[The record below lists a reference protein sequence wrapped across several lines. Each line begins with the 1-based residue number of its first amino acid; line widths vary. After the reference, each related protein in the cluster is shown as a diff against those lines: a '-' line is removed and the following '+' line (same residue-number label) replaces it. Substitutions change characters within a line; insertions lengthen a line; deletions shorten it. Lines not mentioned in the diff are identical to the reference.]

1 MFVRLSAAPID
12 DCPLRCGPPLLRE
25 RGAAFIALTLVQP
38 RGQAA
43 GPVYRLTDIA
53 ISNWYL
59 IRREQIRIRGAAALV
74 GPTGAG
80 KSTIFDAVGTVLAGN
95 NASRLALNASASGRS
110 ARTVRDYCLG
120 WISDPAEGGRP
131 TREAC
136 ETLIALVFENPASG
150 RIVTVGLALA
160 ARSEE
165 PKEETLSRFVAIGH
179 RFEIADYVRETEE
192 GSFVAPWTEVAAD
205 LRRRAD
211 SFEEFRTSGE
221 RFTAAVLATLREGA
235 AVPDPRQ
242 FLRTFSNAV
251 AFKPIFD
258 TSAFVRS
265 FVLEAEPLDVAR
277 IRQSIETWRRL
288 LETIEELE
296 KRLAHLSRI
305 CERYESWARASLT
318 AALDEVRA
326 AGADLRRRILDH
338 AEARSLL
345 AETSERLRI
354 ARDSVAT
361 SQGFVREID
370 TEIAARKALI
380 VGSAAEA
387 RLAASNAGL
396 AMVARDR
403 RDLTNRLS
411 AIVGLVQDAGRLSAI
426 SGPLRRLDLQAARI
440 VEACARSGLR
450 REAPPEDILRSDGP
464 LKGLLDGLAQMPD
477 VSSALEEEA
486 EDLALKARE
495 RENEVRGLDAQV
507 NAGRS
512 SAARLSSDTE
522 AFREELGRLGI
533 EAAPICELAEIV
545 DPKWGPALEGLLG
558 RAREAL
564 VVEPDRLDRAF
575 ALLESRKN
583 QFFRCLLVKTT
594 DTARRS
600 ARRFDDGPM
609 GLIETDS
616 DHAEAFLAAR
626 LGGYDLAPD
635 DAALR
640 NMSRAVAP
648 SGRSTSGMAYSV
660 VRPVPLM
667 MTRGQRGPTAETR
680 RRLDEAREEARVL
693 RAEATVM
700 REAARIAA
708 LLRSRLAEAPVDIEA
723 LRAEADAIEGRRR
736 SLATEQETVARAD
749 AGVIEAELKELQKE
763 RSAYLTEL
771 VQVLEPKRDALL
783 AEEAGLKARVAQGR
797 EAARAAFLAY
807 RTALKRWTTGDT
819 VRIRLTG
826 TVPADVPGTIEG
838 IAGARADRA
847 ALDTKALAA
856 LASRARASAREA
868 ADSVRNQGRAAERD
882 LAEYCAAWRVENPL
896 GSGEQPASF
905 GYAWAVRERDEVAG
919 HELRRYRDQSL
930 RAEAEMRRLMTE
942 DLLTRLAD
950 KFERMRARLDALNER
965 LASQTFTGQTYAFE
979 AEVDRRYAAVHA
991 LATEVARSP
1000 DAAQAVLPGP
1010 EDGPD
1015 KSPLAAALAEIT
1027 ALIEGEESAARLAD
1041 YRNYF
1046 VYEIGMRDRAGNRTT
1061 LSSRALRGSGGEAQA
1076 PFYVAIAASMASAYY
1091 PGDRPGDE
1099 TPGLGLC
1106 LLDEA
1111 FSKLDVRNS
1120 QSLVDLFRAWG
1131 LQLLI
1136 AAPED
1141 KRTTLTEVMDTVV
1154 TVYKSPDL
1162 ASVRIEAEHPLETA
1176 KRALAEINPERRGI
1190 EAFRLS
1196 DAAE

>member
-1 MFVRLSAAPID
+1 M
-12 DCPLRCGPPLLRE
+12 
-25 RGAAFIALTLVQP
+25 
-38 RGQAA
+38 
-43 GPVYRLTDIA
+43 YRLTDIA

-136 ETLIALVFENPASG
+136 ETVIALVFEHAASG
-150 RIVTVGLALA
+150 RVVTVGLALA
-160 ARSEE
+160 ARAEE
-165 PKEETLSRFVAIGH
+165 PKEETLSRFIAVGH
-179 RFEIADYVRETEE
+179 RFEIADYVRETGQ
-192 GSFVAPWTEVAAD
+192 GSFVAPWAEIAAD
-205 LRRRAD
+205 LRRRAE

-221 RFTAAVLATLREGA
+221 RFTGAVLATLREGA

-258 TSAFVRS
+258 TSGFVRS

-296 KRLAHLSRI
+296 KRLAGLDRL
-305 CERYESWARASLT
+305 CGRYEAWARASL
-318 AALDEVRA
+318 AGALDELRA
-326 AGADLRRRILDH
+326 AGADVRRRVLDL
-338 AEARSLL
+338 AVAR
-345 AETSERLRI
+345 ETLRDVAERLRI
-354 ARDSVAT
+354 ARESVAT

-370 TEIAARKALI
+370 AEIAARKALLS
-380 VGSAAEA
+380 GSAAEA

-396 AMVARDR
+396 AMLARDR
-403 RDLTNRLS
+403 RDLTVRLS
-411 AIVGLVQDAGRLSAI
+411 AAIGLVQEAGRLASVAAT
-426 SGPLRRLDLQAARI
+426 LRRIDPDAARI
-440 VEACARSGLR
+440 AEACARSGLR
-450 REAPPEDILRSDGP
+450 REAPPEETLRSGGP
-464 LKGLLDGLAQMPD
+464 LAGLLDSLARMPD
-477 VSSALEEEA
+477 LALSLESAA
-486 EDLALKARE
+486 EDLGYRARE
-495 RENEVRGLDAQV
+495 RESEVKTLAVQV
-507 NAGRS
+507 EAGRAS
-512 SAARLSSDTE
+512 TARLSADTE
-522 AFREELGRLGI
+522 AFRDELARLGI
-533 EAAPICELAEIV
+533 EAVPVCELAEIV

-575 ALLESRKN
+575 ALLDSRKN

-594 DTARRS
+594 DTARRA
-600 ARRFDDGPM
+600 ARRIDDGPM

-616 DHAEAFLAAR
+616 PHAEAFLAAR

-635 DAALR
+635 DAALAR
-640 NMSRAVAP
+640 MGRAVAP

-667 MTRGQRGPTAETR
+667 MTRGRRGPTPDTR
-680 RRLDEAREEARVL
+680 RRLEEAEAEARSL
-693 RAEATVM
+693 RAEASVM
-700 REAARIAA
+700 REAARTAA
-708 LLRSRLAEAPVDIEA
+708 LLRTRLAETTIDVAA

-736 SLATEQETVARAD
+736 SLATEQEAVDKAD
-749 AGVIEAELKELQKE
+749 AGAVEAELKELAKE

-783 AEEAGLKARVAQGR
+783 AEEAGLKARVVQGR
-797 EAARAAFLAY
+797 EAV
-807 RTALKRWTTGDT
+807 RTALSAYRAAVKRWTAGDS
-819 VRIRLTG
+819 VRIRLAG
-826 TVPADVPGTIEG
+826 PAPDAPGVIEG
-838 IAGARADRA
+838 IVSARADRA
-847 ALDTKALAA
+847 GLDGKALAA
-856 LASRARASAREA
+856 LAAQARTAAREA
-868 ADSVRNQGRAAERD
+868 AETARHQGRAAERD

-896 GSGEQPASF
+896 GSGEAPASF
-905 GYAWAVRERDEVAG
+905 GYAWAVRARDEVAG

-950 KFERMRARLDALNER
+950 KFERMHARIDALNER
-965 LASQTFTGQTYAFE
+965 LSSQTFTGQTYAFE
-979 AEVDRRYAAVHA
+979 AVVDRRYAAVHQ

-1000 DAAQAVLPGP
+1000 DAAQAVLPGGGEEAGP
-1010 EDGPD
+1010 ENGH
-1015 KSPLAAALAEIT
+1015 LAAALAEIT
-1027 ALIEGEESAARLAD
+1027 ALIEGEENAARLAD

-1091 PGDRPGDE
+1091 PGDRPGEDAA
-1099 TPGLGLC
+1099 GLGLC

-1120 QSLVDLFRAWG
+1120 QSLVDLFGAWG

-1162 ASVRIEAEHPLETA
+1162 TSVRIESEHPLETA
-1176 KRALAEINPERRGI
+1176 KRALAAINPERRGI